1 MSLDSLWLCPTLARN
16 SWTEIVLGLDDTAS
30 RHAAFV
36 KAQAYGLDE
45 HLEGGRFIVYV
56 SAGKNF
62 MFDEEYMFLNLNDT
76 DKFYEHDVN
85 KRQFLDEDGG
95 GYGFQ
100 EVSLYVDGVLSKTR
114 SHPPEP

>member
-45 HLEGGRFIVYV
+45 NLEGGRFIVRV
-56 SAGKNF
+56 SAGKNLI
-62 MFDEEYMFLNLNDT
+62 FDEEYFFLTRDDA
-76 DKFYEHDVN
+76 DKFYEDDVI
-85 KRQFLDEDGG
+85 KRQFVDEDGS